1 MTLSINEQVVV
12 KRPQLHGKI
21 SEVKRGMV
29 VAVNAKS
36 VEIQFPGAF
45 KPETIPVDQVTS
57 AQNAFGLGANV
68 DNPYEKP
75 IPKQYPR
82 R

>member
-1 MTLSINEQVVV
+1 MALSINEQVVV
-12 KRPQLHGKI
+12 KKPQLHGKI

-29 VAVNAKS
+29 VAVNAES

-45 KPETIPVDQVTS
+45 KPETFPVNQVTS
-57 AQNAFGLGANV
+57 AKSSFGLGANV
-68 DNPYEKP
+68 DNPFEKP

-82 R
+82 